1 MNSRGHNNKNNNNN
15 NGRRGESSRA
25 SSNNYNDHHHQTQP
39 QHSQQSHQQQAHVLN
54 LSPRDQA
61 DLDTFRVALKE
72 LTFNSRP
79 IIEKLTLMAK
89 ERARSIPGPV
99 SRSIL
104 DNLVFVSPNN
114 CKESYF

>member
-1 MNSRGHNNKNNNNN
+1 MNSRGHNNNK
-15 NGRRGESSRA
+15 GRRGEGTRA
-25 SSNNYNDHHHQTQP
+25 SSNNSSDHHRQHHQQRQQQTQQQP
-39 QHSQQSHQQQAHVLN
+39 QVIN

-104 DNLVFVSPNN
+104 DNLVFVRNIQ
-114 CKESYF
+114 KLM

>member
-1 MNSRGHNNKNNNNN
+1 MNSRGHNKNNK
-15 NGRRGESSRA
+15 GRRGESSRA
-25 SSNNYNDHHHQTQP
+25 PINNSNDHHQQQQQRQQQTQHQP
-39 QHSQQSHQQQAHVLN
+39 QAIN

-104 DNLVFVSPNN
+104 DNLVFVRT
-114 CKESYF
+114 